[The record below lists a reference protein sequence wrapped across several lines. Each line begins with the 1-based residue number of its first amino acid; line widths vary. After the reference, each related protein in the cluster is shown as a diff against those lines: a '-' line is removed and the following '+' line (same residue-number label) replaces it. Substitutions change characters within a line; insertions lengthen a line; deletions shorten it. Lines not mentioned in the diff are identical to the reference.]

1 MRKVLAFFLLA
12 LSTSLPAQ
20 ILHGLKP
27 SGCNVDSFPKVS
39 FVWNSPN
46 PKVLESSHFSLSE
59 DGRKVDFTLEKLPVD
74 RSEDVKKSVLFLWED
89 MASHNHQSDF
99 TRELLIRFFNETN
112 LDSTDCFEVAVF
124 DRQKD
129 TEKGVLKP
137 LVGEFTP
144 DNQLIIKE
152 LSDYRRNNRQYSEY
166 PLQSELYQAIEEG
179 IDMLKEKCPDRS
191 GVVVVITAGLNMK
204 ASGACTEMGLVYDK
218 AIKADIPVYV
228 VKYPVA
234 GNTPEV
240 NILAEKTYGL
250 VVSSDTEVPYALEQ
264 LQQHYRG
271 MDDRLRGCDYK
282 FSFLATERDGKQ
294 HNLSFMADNNPYP
307 VMSYIAPV
315 SFGVWLSENW
325 WVVMLASLL
334 IIGGVVLVVFLV
346 RKKNQKQEKANQAI
360 QEQMRQHEERE
371 RRNRE
376 AMETLRREQQEK
388 ERAAKEAARREEETA
403 NEERLSKMMQVK
415 NLYPRLKCRAGSDT
429 FSYTILKPRIS
440 LGRDANNDVSFSME
454 NKLFNNHTVSGRH
467 AEIVFNGAEFK
478 IINKSLTYT
487 QGVVVNGQFYQQYA
501 LRNGDMI
508 GLGEA
513 IITFYV

>member
-1 MRKVLAFFLLA
+1 
-12 LSTSLPAQ
+12 
-20 ILHGLKP
+20 
-27 SGCNVDSFPKVS
+27 VDSFPKVS

-46 PKVLESSHFSLSE
+46 PKVLDPSHFSLSE
-59 DGRKVDFTLEKLPVD
+59 DGRKVDFYLEELPADKNEV
-74 RSEDVKKSVLFLWED
+74 VKKSVLFLWED

-99 TRELLIRFFNETN
+99 TRELLIRFFSETD
-112 LDSTDCFEVAVF
+112 LDSTDLFEVAVF

-137 LVGEFTP
+137 LVGEFTF
-144 DNQLIIKE
+144 DNHLVIKE
-152 LSDYRRNNRQYSEY
+152 LSNYRKNNRHYNEY
-166 PLQSELYQAIEEG
+166 PHQSELYQAIGEG
-179 IDMLKEKCPDRS
+179 IDLLQNECPDRS

-204 ASGACTEMGLVYDK
+204 ASGACTEMGLVCDY
-218 AIKADIPVYV
+218 AIKAGVPVYV

-234 GNTPEV
+234 GNAPEV
-240 NILAEKTYGL
+240 NTLAEKTYGQ
-250 VVSSDTEVPYALEQ
+250 VVSSNTEVPYALEQ
-264 LQQHYRG
+264 LQQYYRE
-271 MDDRLRGCDYK
+271 MDDCLRGRDYK
-282 FSFLATERDGKQ
+282 FSFMAAERDGKQ
-294 HNLSFMADNNPYP
+294 HDLSLMVDNI
-307 VMSYIAPV
+307 SYSVKYKAPQE
-315 SFGVWLSENW
+315 SFIWLKDNW
-325 WVVMLASLL
+325 WVILFLLML
-334 IIGGVVLVVFLV
+334 ITGCVVLVVLLV
-346 RKKNQKQEKANQAI
+346 KNKNKKQEKANQDI
-360 QEQMRQHEERE
+360 QKQMRQHEERD

-388 ERAAKEAARREEETA
+388 ERAAKETARREEETA
-403 NEERLSKMMQVK
+403 KEERLSKLMQVK
-415 NLYPRLKCRAGSDT
+415 NLYPRLQCRAGSDT

-440 LGRDANNDVSFSME
+440 LGRDADNDVSFNTE

-467 AEIVFNGAEFK
+467 AEIVFNGIEFE